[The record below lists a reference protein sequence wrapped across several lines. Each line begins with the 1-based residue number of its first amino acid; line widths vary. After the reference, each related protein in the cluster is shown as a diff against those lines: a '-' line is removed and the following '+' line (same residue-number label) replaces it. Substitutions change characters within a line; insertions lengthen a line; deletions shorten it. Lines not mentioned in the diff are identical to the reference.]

1 MLLSVIIVNHNVK
14 YFLEYCLR
22 SVLKAGAGMD
32 MEVIVA
38 DNHSSD
44 NSRTYLPPLFPG
56 VQFIWLDKN
65 VGFSKANNIALKQA
79 RGEYI
84 LFLNPDT
91 IVPEDC
97 FEKCIAFFASHSSA
111 GAMGVRMIN
120 GRGVFLKESKRGFPS
135 LLTSFFKF
143 SGMARLFP
151 TSGLFAYYYMGHL
164 PENEENKVDVLSGA
178 FMLVKA
184 KVLAVTG
191 GFDEAFFMYGEDIDL
206 SHRIQNSGFSNYYY
220 PGTTIIHFKGESTVK
235 ASSRYVRAFYKAM
248 HIFVHKHHPPFQSF
262 IYRCLVNMAMLASLV
277 VNAFKNAFS
286 NNAHSEKRLL
296 TETTATLLVSGTEEE
311 CKNVE
316 HILLKEES
324 KGKKIRVEKVTTA
337 HLPATETARELV
349 LCEGKR
355 SFKEIVHALPL
366 LPLHY
371 RVWLY
376 ATGSKILITGNP
388 GNGKGATIP
397 AD

>member
-38 DNHSSD
+38 DNHSND
-44 NSRTYLPPLFPG
+44 NSRNYLPPLFPG

-65 VGFSKANNIALKQA
+65 EGFSRANNIALKQA
-79 RGEYI
+79 RGEFI

-97 FEKCIAFFASHSSA
+97 FDKCIAFLASHSSA

-135 LLTSFFKF
+135 LLVSFFKF

-151 TSGLFAYYYMGHL
+151 TSKLFAYYYLGHL
-164 PENEENKVDVLSGA
+164 PENEENKVEVLSGA

-206 SHRIQNSGFSNYYY
+206 SYRIQNSGFSNYYY
-220 PGTTIIHFKGESTVK
+220 PGTTIIHFKGESTAK
-235 ASSRYVRAFYKAM
+235 ASSRYVRTFYNAM
-248 HIFVHKHHPPFQSF
+248 QIFVRKHYRPFQSF
-262 IYRCLVNMAMLASLV
+262 IYRCLVNMAMLTSIA

-286 NNAHSEKRLL
+286 KNAHTENRLL
-296 TETTATLLVSGTEEE
+296 PETTTTFLVAGIEDE
-311 CKNVE
+311 CKSVE
-316 HILLKEES
+316 QILLKEES
-324 KGKKIRVEKVTTA
+324 RGKKIKVEKVTTA
-337 HLPATETARELV
+337 HVPATETARELV
-349 LCEGKR
+349 LCEGKQ
-355 SFKEIVHALPL
+355 SFKEIIHTLSL
-366 LPLHY
+366 LPLQC
-371 RVWLY
+371 RVWFY
-376 ATGSKILITGNP
+376 STGSKILITGNP